1 MLALY
6 SNRGLRVEPP
16 PELTAAQIPE
26 DVVWI
31 DLMKPDPA
39 EIAFVEQAT
48 KLAMPGIEELSEI
61 ESSSRLRTEKGALYV
76 NAPLIYRA
84 ETDEP
89 MATPVGFVLT
99 ADRLI
104 TVRFAELSL
113 FAAMAKL
120 KLTPDAPALSSAAV
134 FSDLMEA
141 IVDRLAD
148 VLERIAGELDTLSH
162 RLFRAS
168 PTEPS
173 RRQRSAVESAS
184 LRVFLRRIGHNGD
197 LVSKIRD
204 SLLGIA
210 RIVPFVLSLA
220 GEWLPADVKPRL
232 ETVRQ
237 DLTSLNDYDAHLANK
252 VQLLLDATL
261 GMINIEQNNIIKV
274 LAIVS
279 IVGIPPTLVASMYG
293 MNFRHMPELDWAW
306 GYPYGLTA
314 IAVSAIVPLLWFK
327 WRGWF

>member
-1 MLALY
+1 
-6 SNRGLRVEPP
+6 
-16 PELTAAQIPE
+16 
-26 DVVWI
+26 
-31 DLMKPDPA
+31 MKPDPA
-39 EIAFVEQAT
+39 EITFVEQAT

-237 DLTSLNDYDAHLANK
+237 DVASLNDYDAHLANK

-306 GYPYGLTA
+306 GYPYGLA
-314 IAVSAIVPLLWFK
+314 VIAVSAIVPLLWFK